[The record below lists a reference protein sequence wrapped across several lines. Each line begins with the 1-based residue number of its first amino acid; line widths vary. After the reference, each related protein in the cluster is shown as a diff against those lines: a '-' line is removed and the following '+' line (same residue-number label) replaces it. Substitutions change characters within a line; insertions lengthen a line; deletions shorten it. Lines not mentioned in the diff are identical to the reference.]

1 MNLAGIPK
9 YIGHRLRHRLSLKL
23 VALGLALLIFFVAE
37 AERQAKSESNKTEH
51 ATMVSLVISD
61 IPPGLSLSEAPAT
74 VEVRAR
80 GPMGEALPGTVR
92 ASVSLA
98 GRAPGECSVP
108 VSVNLP
114 KGWTLTEVR
123 PQVLNLK
130 LEAMLSRAFL
140 ATLVTPGGNS
150 PGISDY
156 PVQCT
161 VQGPSSRVKQV
172 RAVIAM
178 ISADSRGPVDV
189 RLVPV
194 DRDGQP
200 VTRVG
205 VFPEWVRLILP
216 IQGG

>member
-1 MNLAGIPK
+1 MNLAGFPQ
-9 YIGHRLRHRLSLKL
+9 YVGHRLRHRLSLKL
-23 VALGLALLIFFVAE
+23 VAFGLALLIFFVAE
-37 AERQAKSESNKTEH
+37 AERQAQSESNKAEH
-51 ATMVSLVISD
+51 AAIVALVVSE
-61 IPPGLSLSEAPAT
+61 IPAGLSLSETPAT

-80 GPMGEALPGTVR
+80 GPMGEALPGAVR

-130 LEAMLSRAFL
+130 LEPLLSRAFL
-140 ATLVTPGGNS
+140 ATMVTPGGGTS
-150 PGISDY
+150 AIGDF

-172 RAVIAM
+172 RAVIAI
-178 ISADSRGPVDV
+178 ISPDSRGPVDV

-200 VTRVG
+200 VARVG
-205 VFPEWVRLILP
+205 VFPEWVRLTLP